1 MVKDD
6 GTMKYLILLASTI
19 FPMLFFAF
27 TSLVGVEF
35 GGSDESP
42 LYMIACVAVNLL
54 VVGIVAKGF
63 VYKQLRITGKLLLIV
78 LVQMLLPILFL
89 LDNPQMPYVQRSIL
103 FIFAFSAP
111 VCYVGYYMGQTDSWG
126 KALKWLDVL
135 MLLITA
141 SLAESIQSILV
152 ARAYAEV
159 AGEVA
164 VANMNYQAASY
175 YAAFSYALN
184 LILLTCGH
192 LIKDRFKIFQNKHYP
207 ILSVLLLFV
216 QIILCLMSGGRGGFV
231 LIVTSSFATWLI
243 CEKGIFRKI
252 LSKLLII
259 GLIGLTALISYKPSL
274 INSVLEVLEKSTK
287 RTFAYISS
295 DGIDMNE
302 TSGRGEIYE
311 NFIAGIL
318 DSPICGY
325 GLFGYNDVLNFDS
338 YPHNIFIEI
347 LAQGGFLYLF
357 LFLGIVAFQ
366 FAKYKRMIKYD
377 KSNIFLIPFI
387 CYAGTML
394 MFSGSYMT
402 TGLFWFL
409 LVYIYTYRFKVNSP

>member
-19 FPMLFFAF
+19 FPMLFFSF

-54 VVGIVAKGF
+54 VVGIVLKGF

-89 LDNPQMPYVQRSIL
+89 LDNPQMSYVQRSIL

-135 MLLITA
+135 MLLITT
-141 SLAESIQSILV
+141 SLAASIQSILV

-164 VANMNYQAASY
+164 VTNINYQAASY

-318 DSPICGY
+318 DSPIWGY
-325 GLFGYNDVLNFDS
+325 GLFGYNDVMSYNG

-402 TGLFWFL
+402 MGLFWFL